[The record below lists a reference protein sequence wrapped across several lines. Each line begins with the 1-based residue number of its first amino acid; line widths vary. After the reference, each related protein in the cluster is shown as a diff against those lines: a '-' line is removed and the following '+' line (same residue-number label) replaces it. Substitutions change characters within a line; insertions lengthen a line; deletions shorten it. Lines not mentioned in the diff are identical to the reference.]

1 MSTIIPK
8 IHQEPKE
15 ELEEEPDINE
25 NDYFKESDNLKIKI
39 EKIKNQDNESEEK
52 EEKEKEEKNNII
64 DDEIK
69 PEKKPKRKYT
79 MSQKRLESLEK
90 ARKYSAEKRRQN
102 KKEKETLE
110 AIKNDTLENQLKT
123 ELSDYKKTLLEV
135 HNKNKDL
142 EEQIKELKKLKINN
156 PQPKIEKDPE
166 PIYQSPQNPLNQ
178 KYTFEEMEY
187 YSQERYKQL
196 KQQDELLNKK
206 NNTDQIQRLRDKYLL
221 NMR

>member
-15 ELEEEPDINE
+15 EIEEETDINE

-52 EEKEKEEKNNII
+52 EEKEEKNNII
-64 DDEIK
+64 DDDIK

-79 MSQKRLESLEK
+79 MSQKRLDSLEK

-110 AIKNDTLENQLKT
+110 AIKNDTMENQLKT

-142 EEQIKELKKLKINN
+142 EEQIKELKNLKINK
-156 PQPKIEKDPE
+156 PQPKIEKEE
-166 PIYQSPQNPLNQ
+166 PIYQSPQNPINQ

-196 KQQDELLNKK
+196 KQQDDDIYKK